1 MLAIIFPYIAVDF
14 GAGLVL
20 KLRAKRSSEQRGR

>member
-1 MLAIIFPYIAVDF
+1 MLAIISPFIAVVF

-20 KLRAKRSSEQRGR
+20 KLRAKRSSEPPGS